1 MARWYSENPDYSEI
15 SEEEKILR
23 DKIVEIL
30 SGFTQE
36 MENYSYFGSN
46 PGIEEDDYE
55 DVADEILKKFSIVV
69 K

>member
-1 MARWYSENPDYSEI
+1 MARWYSEDPDYSEI

-36 MENYSYFGSN
+36 MENYSYMGSN